1 MTTYI
6 LYSGPA
12 GTGRLTVT
20 ARPTAA
26 GTPQAQW
33 LVTFTRRGKHG
44 KQLDQCAAWIPPNRP
59 ELQGWVRS
67 RWHPIGSRLIPPAV
81 LATVE
86 AWLRGGPV
94 PSIEPITTETP

>member
-1 MTTYI
+1 MADHT
-6 LYSGPA
+6 LYNGPA

-33 LVTFTRRGKHG
+33 LVQFSRWGQRGKM
-44 KQLDQCAAWIPPNRP
+44 LDQCAAWIPPNRP

-86 AWLRGGPV
+86 AWLRGREV
-94 PSIEPITTETP
+94 PSIEPTTTETP